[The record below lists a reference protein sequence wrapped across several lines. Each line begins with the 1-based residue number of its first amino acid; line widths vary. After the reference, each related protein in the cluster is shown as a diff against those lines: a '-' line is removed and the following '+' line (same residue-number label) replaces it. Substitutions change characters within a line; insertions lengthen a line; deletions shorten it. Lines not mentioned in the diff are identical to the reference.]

1 VITPAD
7 IEAIRRE
14 MTENGQVP
22 ALLTL
27 SNPKTAKGEGYGY
40 LTAILHLSPARLA
53 GFEVCASSTAGCRAA
68 CLNTAGRGGMMAGI
82 HVARLR
88 RTLAFKADR
97 AAFMT
102 RLEREIGAHVRRA
115 SRLGLTAAVRLN
127 GTSDIPWEAVKY
139 VSTDGAG
146 IRGTIF
152 DVFPDVQFYDYT
164 KHAHRFA
171 RPRPENYDL
180 TFSLAESNGSEAS
193 EAMRHGARVAVVF
206 RNAVRPSAR
215 LWDLPS
221 EWRGVPVV
229 DADRTDL
236 RFLDPPAVWCGLRA
250 KGAAKRDT
258 SGFVHDVVPM
268 FPMEER
274 KTSRGSRG

>member
-1 VITPAD
+1 MITPAD
-7 IEAIRRE
+7 IEVIRRDLKE
-14 MTENGQVP
+14 SGHVP

-68 CLNTAGRGGMMAGI
+68 CLNTAGRGSMMAGI

-97 AAFMT
+97 NAFMS

-115 SRLGLTAAVRLN
+115 HRLDLTPAVRLN
-127 GTSDIPWEAVKY
+127 GTSDIPWEAVRY
-139 VSTDGAG
+139 VNDYGA
-146 IRGTIF
+146 RGTVF
-152 DVFPDVQFYDYT
+152 EAFPDVQFYDYT
-164 KHAHRFA
+164 KHAFRFA
-171 RPRPENYDL
+171 RTLPANYDL
-180 TFSLAESNGSEAS
+180 TFSLAESNGEAAAA
-193 EAMRHGARVAVVF
+193 AMENGARVAVVF

-229 DADRTDL
+229 DADKTDL

-250 KGAAKRDT
+250 KGAAKRDA
-258 SGFVHDVVPM
+258 SGFVHDVVPA
-268 FPMEER
+268 
-274 KTSRGSRG
+274 